1 MMKRLPTTL
10 ALSAL
15 PALFLWTL
23 AVVPLWSML
32 GYGGRTLW
40 HEIFTDAYY
49 QHRLL
54 WTVVQAA
61 CTVVLT
67 WLLSLPCAW
76 TLARLQF
83 TGKTLILRL
92 LMLPFIMPTLV
103 AGMGVLALFGEHG
116 LLWRGWQDTP
126 ALLLYGNL
134 FFNLPV
140 AVRSAYQGF
149 LTVPAHRMAAAQT
162 LGANAW
168 RQFWHVELPVLRPW
182 LAGAGCLIFLYCFSG
197 FGLALLLGGRQYATV
212 EVEIYQLIAYELDME
227 HAAVLVWLVL
237 AITAGAGIL
246 NAWFGRQTKAAE
258 WRPVAPKAPSSLYQ
272 YALLAL
278 TAALLLCCC
287 ALPLTAI
294 AWQAVQ
300 AGSAWRI
307 LADGDTWTA
316 VGNTLRFS
324 GIALIGAAALGILH
338 AAAARRSALFRSIT
352 FLPFMI
358 SPVCLTF
365 GALLAYPQHAGSLHL
380 LLALYILMAYPFVS
394 KDVLSAWDAL
404 PCHYAAAAR
413 TNGANALQTAWYV
426 LRPLLTPALRRGMT
440 FAAATGIGEFAAT
453 LFLSRPEWQT
463 LTTLIY
469 EHLGKVGQENYHK
482 AMVLTFVLMAL
493 AGTVFLCLDQKSGR
507 DGYGQ

>member
-1 MMKRLPTTL
+1 M
-10 ALSAL
+10 
-15 PALFLWTL
+15 
-23 AVVPLWSML
+23 
-32 GYGGRTLW
+32 
-40 HEIFTDAYY
+40 
-49 QHRLL
+49 
-54 WTVVQAA
+54 
-61 CTVVLT
+61 
-67 WLLSLPCAW
+67 
-76 TLARLQF
+76 
-83 TGKTLILRL
+83 
-92 LMLPFIMPTLV
+92 
-103 AGMGVLALFGEHG
+103 
-116 LLWRGWQDTP
+116 
-126 ALLLYGNL
+126 
-134 FFNLPV
+134 
-140 AVRSAYQGF
+140 
-149 LTVPAHRMAAAQT
+149 
-162 LGANAW
+162 
-168 RQFWHVELPVLRPW
+168 ELPVLRPW

-237 AITAGAGIL
+237 AITASAGIL

-258 WRPVAPKAPSSLYQ
+258 WRPVAPKAPSSLHQ

-287 ALPLTAI
+287 ALPLAAI

-307 LADGDTWTA
+307 LTDSDTWTA

-324 GIALIGAAALGILH
+324 GIALIGAAVLGILH

-404 PCHYAAAAR
+404 PRHYAAAAR
-413 TNGANALQTAWYV
+413 TNGANALQTAWHV

>member
-1 MMKRLPTTL
+1 M
-10 ALSAL
+10 
-15 PALFLWTL
+15 
-23 AVVPLWSML
+23 
-32 GYGGRTLW
+32 
-40 HEIFTDAYY
+40 
-49 QHRLL
+49 
-54 WTVVQAA
+54 
-61 CTVVLT
+61 
-67 WLLSLPCAW
+67 
-76 TLARLQF
+76 
-83 TGKTLILRL
+83 
-92 LMLPFIMPTLV
+92 
-103 AGMGVLALFGEHG
+103 
-116 LLWRGWQDTP
+116 
-126 ALLLYGNL
+126 
-134 FFNLPV
+134 
-140 AVRSAYQGF
+140 
-149 LTVPAHRMAAAQT
+149 
-162 LGANAW
+162 
-168 RQFWHVELPVLRPW
+168 
-182 LAGAGCLIFLYCFSG
+182 
-197 FGLALLLGGRQYATV
+197 GGRQYATV

-258 WRPVAPKAPSSLYQ
+258 WRPVAPKAPSSLHQ

-278 TAALLLCCC
+278 TTALLLCCC
-287 ALPLTAI
+287 ALPLAAI
-294 AWQAVQ
+294 AWQAMQ

-307 LADGDTWTA
+307 LADSDTWTA

-380 LLALYILMAYPFVS
+380 LLALYVLMAYPFVS

-404 PCHYAAAAR
+404 PRHYAAAAR
-413 TNGANALQTAWYV
+413 TNGANALQTAWHV

-507 DGYGQ
+507 DEYGQ